1 MTTAFRSFTALR
13 PPVCQ
18 LIVVTLLGLALAL
31 SGTSSAAAAEHRLG
45 LGLLYFD
52 ATDDLGNG
60 GIDINDDGTAWVLS
74 YQYRPGGLLSFE
86 FDLELAP
93 DGYAGASDSTVSP
106 VAWVLFG
113 KGLYAG
119 LGAGVSFSSDF
130 EDDVSDPFFA
140 ARVGFNFLLLPRTRL
155 DVNVNYR
162 ADAFDGLGDVDSDA
176 ITLGAILRFTIKN

>member
-1 MTTAFRSFTALR
+1 MTASRRSFTALHPTAR
-13 PPVCQ
+13 C
-18 LIVVTLLGLALAL
+18 LVVALFVGLALAL
-31 SGTSSAAAAEHRLG
+31 LGAPSASAAEHRLG

-60 GIDINDDGTAWVLS
+60 GLDINDDGTAWVLS

-93 DGYAGASDSTVSP
+93 DGYAGANDSTVSP

-119 LGAGVSFSSDF
+119 IGAGVSFSSDF
-130 EDDVSDPFFA
+130 QDDVSDPFFA

-162 ADAFDGLGDVDSDA
+162 ASAFEDLGGADSDA
-176 ITLGAILRFTIKN
+176 ITLGAIVRFTIKN